1 MNISKGFFLQFFFFI
16 YYRKQAANR
25 AQHADATWRVFG
37 RPKRSLNDPTIKS
50 RKSEVAKIRQLLC
63 VFLEKKIILMM
74 SYTSRQICTS
84 QLIWIMIF
92 LDISGHNFL
101 ANRGLYVAHPDDME

>member
-1 MNISKGFFLQFFFFI
+1 MQF
-16 YYRKQAANR
+16 YLNVAGNKQ
-25 AQHADATWRVFG
+25 QTEHSADATWSVFG

-63 VFLEKKIILMM
+63 VFLEKKIIL
-74 SYTSRQICTS
+74 YVLSRLICTS

-101 ANRGLYVAHPDDME
+101 DNRGLFVAHPDDME